1 MKNRKT
7 WRLTSLVLAL
17 VMTVCLCAGREA
29 YAAGASDRYD
39 GDYNA
44 STLLSRYC
52 VVVENDFSANN
63 HIIGAIAVGG
73 TYTNSNYFGDIALYP
88 SYINNWSSGR
98 VGNWDPKGFKIDRTA
113 YYKNRAASLGNPYD
127 GADLGVANASYM
139 DMSKAF
145 GKLRSQSEALRDM
158 SSHVAGNTLNLRNVD
173 EDVYVKIAYNDLS
186 KLNIVVSDYSWFQ
199 KHILCVSVTGCNGSN
214 VNFPGWDIKIN
225 NANIGNNFR
234 NNFPGADKN
243 YGIQIN
249 LSGMNLFWNFP
260 DAQGKI
266 TVNGL
271 AGHLIAP
278 RAEVTINSGN
288 FEGGVIAK
296 SLSSTSEA
304 HFYPSSKKLPTK
316 TVTPTVT
323 NTPTATNTPTPT
335 ATNTPKPTATNTPKP
350 TATNTPKPTATNTP
364 KPTATNTPKP
374 TATNTPKPTATNT
387 PKPTATN
394 TPTPKA
400 ATPTPTTK
408 VATPTPTTKAATPTP
423 TTKVATPTPT
433 TKVATPTPTTK
444 AATPTPTT
452 KAATPTPT
460 TKVATPTATPK
471 ASTPTPTQAANR
483 TVTATP
489 TPKAATPTATP
500 KAATPTPTTK
510 VATPTPTQA
519 AVKPSTPT
527 PTKAPTPAPTQKVE
541 VVPTVTPTKAPT
553 AAPTKTPTKTPT
565 KAPTQGPT
573 PTHYRR
579 PTATPKPEKSGD
591 QAGTGYANGGASGYG
606 TYDNNGADGYGI
618 GTDAASGTAQGSTTA
633 QGTRSAEFSKQTVT
647 GGELA
652 GARLTL
658 TTYTKD
664 NNLMQVVISGKSGGK
679 DFALTRSTISW
690 TSTTEPAI
698 LKNLPNGT
706 YRLHEDCAPANYDI
720 ASDIWFKM
728 VAGVLCDMDGN
739 PIPNGSVVMIDH
751 ELTDPGSID
760 NTTPDYGEDKK
771 SPNSKVKSPQTSE
784 DMTVLYI
791 GAAILM
797 LALLIAIVLL
807 ADLRRDKEKVPAVSR
822 RRD

>member
-158 SSHVAGNTLNLRNVD
+158 SSHVAGNTINLRNVD

-433 TKVATPTPTTK
+433 
-444 AATPTPTT
+444 
-452 KAATPTPT
+452 
-460 TKVATPTATPK
+460 
-471 ASTPTPTQAANR
+471 
-483 TVTATP
+483 
-489 TPKAATPTATP
+489 
-500 KAATPTPTTK
+500 
-510 VATPTPTQA
+510 QA

-553 AAPTKTPTKTPT
+553 AAPTKAPTKTPT

-618 GTDAASGTAQGSTTA
+618 GTDVASGTAQGSTTA

-784 DMTVLYI
+784 DITVLYI